1 MRTADAA
8 LLIFGLM
15 LAWSFYRAH
24 LDQTNVINLF
34 DLVMDGGRLSKMA
47 CVFMGAFAALTFI
60 MIRLTLD
67 GKMTEGY
74 FTSYG
79 GLCFAPLIA
88 KLFSPAPSPGTT
100 TTIDTSKTTTKTIEG
115 EK

>member
-1 MRTADAA
+1 MRTADAV
-8 LLIFGLM
+8 LLILGLV

-24 LDQTNVINLF
+24 LDQSSVINLF
-34 DLVMDGGRLSKMA
+34 DLVMDGGRLSKMS
-47 CVFMGAFAALTFI
+47 CVFMGAFATLAWT

-74 FTSYG
+74 FTSFG

-88 KLFSPAPSPGTT
+88 KLFSPAPAPGTT
-100 TTIDTSKTTTKTIEG
+100 TITDTSKTTTKTIEDA
-115 EK
+115 K